1 MIRLHM
7 YDHPILTEDIL
18 VHEVLNAV
26 KCSRIE
32 MNLLDEAMALVDDPD
47 EVSRDKIDHV
57 YKLLLESGR
66 FQALKNWIFT
76 QKPTILLQIKQDL
89 ANDHYLN
96 KSCSCNYLKKAQMSW
111 ERKML
116 RSLNS
121 MCNELGIKLA
131 RKRSKCHN
139 EAILQNWGELS
150 IFFNKQSIIKPVFG
164 PKDLLDILTNIKHPH
179 MRPTSRIVHK
189 DCTSALITTWGLI
202 NLPLNVKNL
211 LNLREFYY
219 PLHPGNPQI
228 GVDDCELSTF
238 ELSREQEAED
248 VLSLD
253 SSERAQQFLRCGCP
267 LSYRAPI
274 WALCLNAKVVREDYL
289 YYNQLKSFVAENE
302 YMTDE
307 LICKEVQLT
316 ASNDDMH
323 FVFCDYTYQIL
334 LPFTRDQAILSHF
347 KSMLA
352 SPPRVTNKNS
362 TESYVY
368 PPSGVIPFH
377 GFSMYML
384 PLCYLYD
391 DPVPLYITFRQ
402 FYVRYFYKLHT
413 ISDENSGILC
423 LCLLFEQLLQI
434 REPEIF
440 FHLKSFG
447 AQPVRF
453 AFKWLMRA
461 FSGFLAPDQV
471 LLLWDRIL
479 GFDSLEILAVL
490 AVAIFAYRRTNLLQV
505 KTNADVEAV
514 LADLTPLRVIGLLQ
528 MVIFTD

>member
-121 MCNELGIKLA
+121 MCNELGIKDRNVIMKLFYKIGA
-131 RKRSKCHN
+131 NYQYFLTVNCCKFS
-139 EAILQNWGELS
+139 ELIILNTCKE
-150 IFFNKQSIIKPVFG
+150 QSIIKPVFG

-323 FVFCDYTYQIL
+323 FVFCDYTYQ
-334 LPFTRDQAILSHF
+334 
-347 KSMLA
+347 
-352 SPPRVTNKNS
+352 VNN
-362 TESYVY
+362 
-368 PPSGVIPFH
+368 
-377 GFSMYML
+377 
-384 PLCYLYD
+384 
-391 DPVPLYITFRQ
+391 
-402 FYVRYFYKLHT
+402 
-413 ISDENSGILC
+413 
-423 LCLLFEQLLQI
+423 
-434 REPEIF
+434 
-440 FHLKSFG
+440 
-447 AQPVRF
+447 
-453 AFKWLMRA
+453 
-461 FSGFLAPDQV
+461 
-471 LLLWDRIL
+471 
-479 GFDSLEILAVL
+479 
-490 AVAIFAYRRTNLLQV
+490 
-505 KTNADVEAV
+505 
-514 LADLTPLRVIGLLQ
+514 
-528 MVIFTD
+528 

>member
-323 FVFCDYTYQIL
+323 FVFCDYTYQ
-334 LPFTRDQAILSHF
+334 
-347 KSMLA
+347 
-352 SPPRVTNKNS
+352 
-362 TESYVY
+362 
-368 PPSGVIPFH
+368 
-377 GFSMYML
+377 
-384 PLCYLYD
+384 
-391 DPVPLYITFRQ
+391 
-402 FYVRYFYKLHT
+402 
-413 ISDENSGILC
+413 GILC

>member
-1 MIRLHM
+1 MDNFAFSKYEITIVMIRLHM

-189 DCTSALITTWGLI
+189 
-202 NLPLNVKNL
+202 
-211 LNLREFYY
+211 E
-219 PLHPGNPQI
+219 
-228 GVDDCELSTF
+228 
-238 ELSREQEAED
+238 
-248 VLSLD
+248 
-253 SSERAQQFLRCGCP
+253 
-267 LSYRAPI
+267 
-274 WALCLNAKVVREDYL
+274 
-289 YYNQLKSFVAENE
+289 
-302 YMTDE
+302 
-307 LICKEVQLT
+307 
-316 ASNDDMH
+316 
-323 FVFCDYTYQIL
+323 
-334 LPFTRDQAILSHF
+334 
-347 KSMLA
+347 
-352 SPPRVTNKNS
+352 
-362 TESYVY
+362 
-368 PPSGVIPFH
+368 
-377 GFSMYML
+377 
-384 PLCYLYD
+384 
-391 DPVPLYITFRQ
+391 
-402 FYVRYFYKLHT
+402 
-413 ISDENSGILC
+413 
-423 LCLLFEQLLQI
+423 
-434 REPEIF
+434 
-440 FHLKSFG
+440 
-447 AQPVRF
+447 
-453 AFKWLMRA
+453 
-461 FSGFLAPDQV
+461 
-471 LLLWDRIL
+471 
-479 GFDSLEILAVL
+479 
-490 AVAIFAYRRTNLLQV
+490 
-505 KTNADVEAV
+505 
-514 LADLTPLRVIGLLQ
+514 
-528 MVIFTD
+528 

>member
-1 MIRLHM
+1 MDNFAFSKYEITIVMIRLHM

-323 FVFCDYTYQIL
+323 FVFCDYTYQ
-334 LPFTRDQAILSHF
+334 
-347 KSMLA
+347 
-352 SPPRVTNKNS
+352 VNN
-362 TESYVY
+362 
-368 PPSGVIPFH
+368 
-377 GFSMYML
+377 
-384 PLCYLYD
+384 
-391 DPVPLYITFRQ
+391 
-402 FYVRYFYKLHT
+402 
-413 ISDENSGILC
+413 
-423 LCLLFEQLLQI
+423 
-434 REPEIF
+434 
-440 FHLKSFG
+440 
-447 AQPVRF
+447 
-453 AFKWLMRA
+453 
-461 FSGFLAPDQV
+461 
-471 LLLWDRIL
+471 
-479 GFDSLEILAVL
+479 
-490 AVAIFAYRRTNLLQV
+490 
-505 KTNADVEAV
+505 
-514 LADLTPLRVIGLLQ
+514 
-528 MVIFTD
+528 